1 MPCHAMHMP
10 CHAHAHAHAR
20 LCGAEHAEPIS
31 EESELHKRCP
41 LQLLRRLRTW
51 LGLGLDAH
59 STYHAAVHSARSLND
74 KPYELA
80 LRCLPEE
87 RATLHT

>member
-1 MPCHAMHMP
+1 MHTPHAN
-10 CHAHAHAHAR
+10 AR
-20 LCGAEHAEPIS
+20 LCSAEHAEPIS

-41 LQLLRRLRTW
+41 LQLRRRLRTW
-51 LGLGLDAH
+51 LGLGLGLDAH